1 MINIIKYLEIQRM
14 NMTSAIGEFKMK
26 LSTREIAWEQR
37 KQNKKPKH
45 LKKNKK
51 LPVKN
56 AQWRKQTAEEFRV
69 KYGGWW
75 IFTGVDLRHNKRNKN
90 WIMQYWKGRTYN
102 ASKK

>member
-1 MINIIKYLEIQRM
+1 MGLNK
-14 NMTSAIGEFKMK
+14 
-26 LSTREIAWEQR
+26 REMAWQQR
-37 KQNKKPKH
+37 KEKNVPKH
-45 LKKNKK
+45 LQKRKSLVVQNNK
-51 LPVKN
+51 
-56 AQWRKQTAEEFRV
+56 WRKETAEEFRV